1 MVNTKLLKGMIENK
15 GTSVDEVAKR
25 MGIDKSTLY
34 RRISD
39 GSTFTIGEV
48 GKITEILQMSH
59 AEAIS
64 IFFSQ
69 PVAQMRQAET
79 VS

>member
-1 MVNTKLLKGMIENK
+1 MVNTRRLKDIIDTK
-15 GTSVDEVAKR
+15 GTNVDEVAKR

-34 RRISD
+34 RRIAD

-48 GKITEILQMSH
+48 GKITEILQLSPT
-59 AEAIS
+59 EAIS

-69 PVAQMRQAET
+69 EVA
-79 VS
+79 

>member
-1 MVNTKLLKGMIENK
+1 MVNTRLLKGMIESK
-15 GTSVDEVAKR
+15 GTNVDELAKK

-39 GSTFTIGEV
+39 GNTFTIGEV

-69 PVAQMRQAET
+69 SVA
-79 VS
+79 